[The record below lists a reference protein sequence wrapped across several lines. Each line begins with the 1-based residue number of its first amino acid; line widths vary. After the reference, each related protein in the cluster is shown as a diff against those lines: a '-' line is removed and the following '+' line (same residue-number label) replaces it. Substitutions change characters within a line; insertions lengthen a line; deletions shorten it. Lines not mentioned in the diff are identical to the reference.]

1 MHTKPVVIEDN
12 RIISKCPH
20 CLVLNEHAMDV
31 FQPEQLL
38 GIRDINIEC
47 VCGQDYVIQLQN
59 KMEVSE

>member
-1 MHTKPVVIEDN
+1 M
-12 RIISKCPH
+12 SKCPH

-38 GIRDINIEC
+38 GIRDITIEC